1 MFKSFGGGPKC
12 AVCNKTVYKVEECL
26 TEIGIIHKVCH
37 YCVSCKRRLPQG
49 KLFNHMQEL
58 YCDQCNK
65 KLFSTRG
72 KHPTPVSRPGMS
84 PGVVDDG
91 SGSQNQNQN
100 QSNTGYGAQGQGL
113 TSQLCEQ
120 VSNLEIAHG
129 EDETAAAATTKKTT
143 KKKSVK
149 GTKKASV
156 KSKKGTSVKKKKDTS
171 SAENILD
178 DEEVQNQNDE
188 NEEPATATKK
198 KKKAGSKKKKV
209 TKVASV
215 NSKDNMVLQI
225 NDNFTNNLNSGNLTM
240 NPNLPMN
247 FGQMPGFDP
256 NNFGMTPMNM
266 NLMDPSM
273 MGPGM
278 MPNMMNFE
286 MSENFKLLIFFKR
299 LFFFQIVE
307 DCYFLVF
314 KRRFLTTLTIF
325 ILSLFFHEHLSHSL
339 FTRGYKVLIYQ

>member
-37 YCVSCKRRLPQG
+37 YCVSCRRRLPQG

-84 PGVVDDG
+84 PGAVDDG
-91 SGSQNQNQN
+91 SQN

-113 TSQLCEQ
+113 TSQLVEQ
-120 VSNLEIAHG
+120 VSNLEISHG
-129 EDETAAAATTKKTT
+129 DDETAAAATKKTT

-149 GTKKASV
+149 GTGKKASV
-156 KSKKGTSVKKKKDTS
+156 KSKKGTSVKKKKD
-171 SAENILD
+171 SAENVLD
-178 DEEVQNQNDE
+178 DEEVVQNDE
-188 NEEPATATKK
+188 NEEPATGKK

-209 TKVASV
+209 TKIASV
-215 NSKDNMVLQI
+215 NSKDNMVLQN
-225 NDNFTNNLNSGNLTM
+225 NDNFMNNAGNLPM
-240 NPNLPMN
+240 NPNLSMN

-256 NNFGMTPMNM
+256 NSFGMTPMNM

-286 MSENFKLLIFFKR
+286 MPENFKLLIF
-299 LFFFQIVE
+299 LN
-307 DCYFLVF
+307 D
-314 KRRFLTTLTIF
+314 
-325 ILSLFFHEHLSHSL
+325 FFH
-339 FTRGYKVLIYQ
+339 FVVVIFGF